1 LNLLQNYTEQN
12 RIQYFADIL
21 ILIGLFLTCS
31 FLSAL
36 LGYLVGASI
45 TNIDVR
51 LFIDGGIDFTLASH
65 RMAYKISSLFT
76 QVGTFVGAVFVL
88 TKIRSYSMRA
98 VIAFKWP
105 EKSVIWPYLLLFV
118 PATIILSLVLVN
130 WSDSISFFKN
140 LENQLGIKNLSNLQL
155 ELLQMD
161 SNMEL
166 LLNLFFVALVPAVCE
181 EIFFRGMLQKLFN
194 QLTGTYHIGILL
206 TSLVF
211 SLIHFNL
218 PMLVPYL
225 FLSITLGYLY
235 QLTGSIYVNM
245 LFHFV
250 WNGFT
255 IWVHYMAQSDLQYK
269 ELSQDQYMP
278 SMWLISFSLVVY
290 IYFYILYRKKNNRS
304 YETE

>member
-36 LGYLVGASI
+36 LGYLIGAGI

-51 LFIDGGIDFTLASH
+51 LFLDGGIDFAQASH

-88 TKIRSYSMRA
+88 TKIRSYSMREM
-98 VIAFKWP
+98 IAFKMP
-105 EKSVIWPYLLLFV
+105 EKPIVWPYLLLFV
-118 PATIILSLVLVN
+118 PATIILSFVLIN
-130 WSDSISFFKN
+130 WSDSIHFFKD
-140 LENQLGIKNLSNLQL
+140 LENLLGIKNLSNLQL
-155 ELLQMD
+155 QLLQMD
-161 SNMEL
+161 STAEML
-166 LLNLFFVALVPAVCE
+166 FNLFFVALVPAVCE

-194 QLTGTYHIGILL
+194 HLTGTHHFGILL

-211 SLIHFNL
+211 ALIHFNL

-235 QLTGSIYVNM
+235 QLTGSIYVSM

-255 IWVHYMAQSDLQYK
+255 IWVHYMAQSDMQYK
-269 ELSQDQYMP
+269 ELSQDQYLP
-278 SMWLISFSLVVY
+278 SMWLIAVSLVVY
-290 IYFYILYRKKNNRS
+290 IYFYILYRKKNNLS